1 MLRVLGPLLAMAC
14 LAQSSRPPYP
24 VWPQQFTAEAI
35 QSQNGSL
42 QYTTLYYDWPGGRNL
57 ILIQEQQG
65 ALTWDMEWTNGTSYF
80 FNREANTCR
89 ELSFPVGVLRPE
101 WLENATYLGIERVDN
116 IECHKW
122 TKSKFI
128 DYWAST
134 STGNPVRWVFL
145 WTGAVFDVITFKA
158 NQTVPDESYWQA
170 PASCFQADKIS

>member
-1 MLRVLGPLLAMAC
+1 MLGMLRVLGPLLAMAC

-80 FNREANTCR
+80 FNREVQQLLICSACHPAPKTQAFALQNAFSDTINDF
-89 ELSFPVGVLRPE
+89 LSRRP
-101 WLENATYLGIERVDN
+101 
-116 IECHKW
+116 
-122 TKSKFI
+122 
-128 DYWAST
+128 
-134 STGNPVRWVFL
+134 
-145 WTGAVFDVITFKA
+145 
-158 NQTVPDESYWQA
+158 
-170 PASCFQADKIS
+170 